1 MSATDYHR
9 SARVIEINEGTRP
22 IRTVSTAVVGMV
34 CTSDDADTTLFP
46 LNTPVLLTDVLAA
59 SGKAGETEAE
69 TTSNIIGSVT
79 PDGCKTKEEP
89 IIYRENFGQREAM
102 VIWSNFL
109 SWDTVTNAKT
119 TAYATARAL
128 GLRAKIDNDVG
139 WHKTLSNV
147 GVNGVTGIS
156 ADVFWDLQN
165 IGTDADLLNSKDMTT
180 LIRKDGYQVSPP
192 IVRVA
197 MELVYLCCA
206 RQADT
211 LDMRKGQLID
221 KGILIQRSKTG
232 VAQIKVWGPRLTA
245 ATDQANQ
252 LPLKKGMSSIF
263 VLFQQSGSRYT
274 RDGFNSRWL
283 KAKKAADVKYPELE
297 FNFTFHDLKA
307 KGISDLT
314 GSLYDKQA
322 ISGHK
327 SASQTVR
334 YDRKINIVP
343 VVDGQDMAK

>member
-1 MSATDYHR
+1 M
-9 SARVIEINEGTRP
+9 
-22 IRTVSTAVVGMV
+22 
-34 CTSDDADTTLFP
+34 
-46 LNTPVLLTDVLAA
+46 
-59 SGKAGETEAE
+59 
-69 TTSNIIGSVT
+69 
-79 PDGCKTKEEP
+79 
-89 IIYRENFGQREAM
+89 
-102 VIWSNFL
+102 
-109 SWDTVTNAKT
+109 
-119 TAYATARAL
+119 
-128 GLRAKIDNDVG
+128 RAKIDIDVG

-245 ATDQANQ
+245 ATDQANL

-263 VLFQQSGSRYT
+263 VLFQQSGSRY
-274 RDGFNSRWL
+274 RGSRSN
-283 KAKKAADVKYPELE
+283 DVK
-297 FNFTFHDLKA
+297 NHA
-307 KGISDLT
+307 KRLIHC
-314 GSLYDKQA
+314 LY
-322 ISGHK
+322 
-327 SASQTVR
+327 
-334 YDRKINIVP
+334 
-343 VVDGQDMAK
+343 